1 MITHVIRLQPGD
13 DLVVEIKNLLA
24 QKSIK
29 AGYLATGLGSLSKLR
44 VRFAAQSQY
53 FESAEKF
60 EIVSLSG
67 SLSTNGCHIH
77 GSFSDSQGN
86 VVGGHVTDG
95 CIVRTTAEIIVAE
108 LADWEFQRVQDAKTG
123 YLELNAEKIGDFRGH
138 HS

>member
-13 DLVVEIKNLLA
+13 DLVLEIKNLLA

-29 AGYLATGLGSLSKLR
+29 AGYFATAIGSLSKLR

-53 FESAEKF
+53 TERTESF

-77 GSFSDSQGN
+77 GSFSDSNGH
-86 VVGGHVTDG
+86 VVGGHISEG
-95 CIVRTTAEIIVAE
+95 CIVRTTAEIIVSE
-108 LADWEFQRVQDAKTG
+108 LSDWEFQRVQDARTG
-123 YLELNAEKIGDFRGH
+123 YLELNAEKTGGFRGH